1 MGLGIRG
8 RGAFPNGGM
17 QGRRMLKR
25 AQEAREEGSST
36 APDSRQK
43 RKGRGGN
50 KEAGMPA
57 ANPKKTLF
65 RAPR

>member
-25 AQEAREEGSST
+25 AQEVRGEGPST
-36 APDSRQK
+36 APDPRRR
-43 RKGRGGN
+43 RKGRVGDE
-50 KEAGMPA
+50 EAGMPA
-57 ANPKKTLF
+57 ANPKKTL
-65 RAPR
+65 